1 MTDYGTDLDLLA
13 KQYSNLIQSLE
24 KQLEEAKRKFG
35 MISEVVEL
43 LRKEGIYGQDKLFQ
57 VPPVLSDRYSEMS
70 MGEAIKDILKSD
82 QYKWASVEVIHAEL
96 VKNGFKSK
104 SENLKRDIY
113 SRLYRLEKDGVLISK
128 KEGGVKKY
136 SLGKSEKEETKE
148 KGFGLLQK

>member
-24 KQLEEAKRKFG
+24 KQLEETKRKFG
-35 MISEVVEL
+35 MISEVIEL

-57 VPPVLSDRYSEMS
+57 VPPVLSDRYREMS

-136 SLGKSEKEETKE
+136 SLAKSEKEEIKE
-148 KGFGLLQK
+148 K